1 MENHHKKVLKNKAFL
16 KGGGDVE
23 SKHQLL
29 LACMAYWRRCQSE
42 RPTAMQVLA
51 ILVCLTSHEFRP
63 DSAWIDKTKKLRISD
78 KSPKAVKN
86 FDRDL
91 VHSFSNLQA
100 VLFQSVLLNNLLGNP
115 LPQLSMLFWS
125 GITMYNLCQE
135 FSSVQDALQ
144 FFEFDKKF
152 HSEVTAQLRLWC
164 KLLDIDL
171 SSAAIPPRKT
181 KKRNRKRGPKSGAI
195 ADILAISDVNGEDEK
210 ANDSCSDRDIN
221 NRFALLS
228 V

>member
-1 MENHHKKVLKNKAFL
+1 
-16 KGGGDVE
+16 
-23 SKHQLL
+23 
-29 LACMAYWRRCQSE
+29 
-42 RPTAMQVLA
+42 MQVLA

-152 HSEVTAQLRLWC
+152 HSEVTAQLSLWC

-181 KKRNRKRGPKSGAI
+181 KKKRTRKRGPKSGA
-195 ADILAISDVNGEDEK
+195 ADDILALSDVNGEEEN
-210 ANDSCSDRDIN
+210 ANGSCSDRDIN